1 MEDDSQEDLSTD
13 SLPPESDERPGA
25 APPSPSGETDPNE
38 DLSTDS
44 LPPKSEERPGV
55 APPSPPGETDP
66 NVEFVWST
74 DASSPTGFSPWSPS
88 EDATAVA
95 AEQRGRLG
103 IQLGR
108 FARDV
113 IETVILALLIFLAVR
128 AMVQN
133 FRVDGSSM
141 EGSLHNGQYLL
152 ISKATYFKVNLG
164 FLDFLPFYDSG
175 DNPEHYIFRPPQ
187 RGDVIVFRFP
197 NDPSRDFIKRI
208 VAEPGETVEIKD
220 GLVFINGNYLKEPYI
235 TNRAHYSYGP
245 ETVPDHQYFVL
256 GDNRNNSYDS
266 HVWGTLAEE
275 NIIGQA
281 WLSYWP
287 FSSFGLVSSP
297 NVKPST
303 YEEAT
308 PAGGEELAPTP
319 AEGEE
324 PAPTDG
330 EEPTQ

>member
-1 MEDDSQEDLSTD
+1 MEADSQEDLST
-13 SLPPESDERPGA
+13 SSRPPE
-25 APPSPSGETDPNE
+25 GEEKPE
-38 DLSTDS
+38 A
-44 LPPKSEERPGV
+44 
-55 APPSPPGETDP
+55 APPSPPGETEP

-74 DASSPTGFSPWSPS
+74 DTSSPTGFSPWTAS

-95 AEQRGRLG
+95 AEQRPRLG
-103 IQLGR
+103 IRVGR

-113 IETVILALLIFLAVR
+113 VETVILALLIFLAVR
-128 AMVQN
+128 AAVQN

-152 ISKATYFKVNLG
+152 VSKATYFKVNLG

-208 VAEPGETVEIKD
+208 VAAPGETVEIKD
-220 GLVFINGNYLKEPYI
+220 GLVFIDGNYLKEPYI

-245 ETVPDHQYFVL
+245 EKVPPKSYFVL

-266 HVWGTLAEE
+266 HVWGMLAEE

-287 FSSFGLVSSP
+287 FSSFGLVSGP
-297 NVKPST
+297 YMKPANGEVPGPAEGEQPT
-303 YEEAT
+303 PTGNEEATPTGGEEPT
-308 PAGGEELAPTP
+308 PAGGEVPTP
-319 AEGEE
+319 
-324 PAPTDG
+324 
-330 EEPTQ
+330 